1 MACEV
6 PARPRLRFE
15 ASAQDDRHK
24 TIGHNLR
31 QPASARSTY
40 YGVRRLFTF
49 KVRAI
54 RVPEKWSKR
63 TEVRRA
69 TDESVRMERVTAV
82 RGADVTR

>member
-1 MACEV
+1 MASEV

-40 YGVRRLFTF
+40 YGVRRLFTLGACDQSAR
-49 KVRAI
+49 K
-54 RVPEKWSKR
+54 
-63 TEVRRA
+63 
-69 TDESVRMERVTAV
+69 MEQANRSAKSD
-82 RGADVTR
+82 G